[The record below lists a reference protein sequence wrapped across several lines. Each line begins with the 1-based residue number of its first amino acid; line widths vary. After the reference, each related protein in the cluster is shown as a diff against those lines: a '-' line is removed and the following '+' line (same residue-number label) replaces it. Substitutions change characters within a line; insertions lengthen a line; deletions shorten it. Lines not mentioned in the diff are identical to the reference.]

1 MIFCQNQALI
11 SEHIKMN
18 IIGPRVQQIR
28 ESQGLTQEELSARCN
43 LIGWD
48 ISRGTLAKIE
58 AQVRRITDDEVQLLA
73 QALNV
78 SIAQLYK

>member
-1 MIFCQNQALI
+1 
-11 SEHIKMN
+11 MN

-43 LIGWD
+43 VIGWD

-73 QALNV
+73 QALSV
-78 SIAQLYK
+78 SIERLYE